1 MLRNAISIWRQS
13 DSAEALEG
21 IEDDPV
27 FKMMINALAYESNE
41 IDADINKFRQDIFE
55 DFSSMLMPYGI
66 GGAIPSTV
74 AVTMMPQPGI
84 ASVHMSDSVDFTIN
98 GTSYSMIPLLE
109 SEVFNLNV
117 ASLRRLDGRRWT
129 LSLDFPTSVSDL
141 SGWTFAIGGA
151 EFSALKL
158 FSEDGEVSLVS
169 PWDFADMPYSGCFN
183 FDGMLF
189 NHTPIYNPS
198 NACMDLFARQN
209 LRLFYVRSLK
219 FPQPASHL
227 ELVLEF
233 EGVDSSFVFRSENFI
248 PNAVILVN
256 AKCKDVTLDSMNPV
270 FRLEDNKSLMHL
282 IRPEDDQIFGNTK
295 VVVRR
300 VESDRFNEA
309 ALIKLFRFLINR
321 FNTDYY
327 AFMSYNEG
335 EIDDLM
341 TKLRMMVERLSR
353 NLDEKAEN
361 KTAGVYL
368 ILGDTSKKKQLSVDV
383 HYVVTDAENCNA
395 FLNQNTKFIAPDT
408 VEEGS
413 IKIISTPVPGFSDLS
428 FKTGKMERARYY
440 MSCND
445 RIVTP
450 ADIKVFCYTIL
461 MTRFGITR
469 EMIKNVS
476 VSRIQDSSSAT
487 GYSIAVNIDLKD
499 SQFIKDFASGIS
511 SARTII
517 EKMLSVRSTGIYPI
531 RLDLKIVE

>member
-84 ASVHMSDSVDFTIN
+84 ASVRMSDSVDFVIN

-109 SEVFNLNV
+109 SVVFNLTV
-117 ASLRRLDGRRWT
+117 ASLRRLDGRRWA

-141 SGWTFAIGGA
+141 SGLTFAIGGA
-151 EFSALKL
+151 EFSGLKL
-158 FSEDGEVSLVS
+158 FSEDGEVALVS
-169 PWDFADMPYSGCFN
+169 PWDFADMPYSGCFS

-219 FPQPASHL
+219 LPQAASHL

-233 EGVDSSFVFRSENFI
+233 EGVDTSFVFRSDNFI

-295 VVVRR
+295 VLVRR

-327 AFMSYNEG
+327 AFMSYNES

-341 TKLRMMVERLSR
+341 TKLRMMVEHLSR
-353 NLDEKAEN
+353 SLEEKAEN

-461 MTRFGITR
+461 MSRFGVTR
-469 EMIKNVS
+469 EMIENVG

-487 GYSIAVNIDLKD
+487 GYSIAVNIELKD
-499 SQFIKDFASGIS
+499 SRFIKDLASGIS

-531 RLDLKIVE
+531 RLDLKIVK